1 LNELPSGPRPADDT
15 KILASL
21 LFVFLAL
28 IGLAVAPLLLV
39 SYLETQNERMEQT
52 TGRAAQI
59 NERLRLV
66 LHREVAE
73 LRAYLLTR
81 DSISL
86 TRYRNNRALE
96 DSLFLEVRRLSPR
109 LDDSINHRVQRLR
122 SVSQRWHVLADSVI
136 DEGVTSERYLAHVRE
151 QLAFSDSTF
160 GASAQLQNA
169 LDAAIDS
176 GLQRAQT
183 LGSRTRMAA
192 IVLGVIALAAAIM
205 VGWFAQRQRR
215 LTTQLAGAVDVE
227 RSLRAESE
235 KRREEIERVTASR
248 ARLMRGF
255 SHDVKNPLGAAD
267 GYLQLMEDGIVGE
280 ASPAQQESIGRA
292 RRSLRTA
299 LNLIEDL
306 LDLARAEA
314 GQIEIQHT
322 PFDATEILHEVADD
336 YRAQAEAKNLE
347 LTLLPPPPRL
357 TITGDATRI
366 RQVLSN
372 LVSNAVK
379 YTHTGSIT
387 ISATFRRRDGREGEW
402 LVIDVTD
409 TGAGV
414 PADKL
419 EHIFQEFSRL
429 EPGAAKGAGVG
440 LAISR
445 RIAKAMDAE
454 IMVVSE
460 VGRGST
466 FSLYLPR
473 NV

>member
-1 LNELPSGPRPADDT
+1 LNDVPPTAAAPDT
-15 KILASL
+15 RIIASL

-39 SYLETQNERMEQT
+39 SYLESQNERMEQT
-52 TGRAAQI
+52 TGRAAQL

-66 LHREVAE
+66 LHQEVAE
-73 LRAYLLTR
+73 LRAHLLTR
-81 DSISL
+81 DSGSL
-86 TRYRNNRALE
+86 ARYRNNRAHE
-96 DSLFLEVRRLSPR
+96 DSLFAELSRLSPR
-109 LDDSINHRVQRLR
+109 LDDSITHRVQHLQSWTR
-122 SVSQRWHVLADSVI
+122 RWHIMADSVSDAGI
-136 DEGVTSERYLAHVRE
+136 SSERYLAHVRQ
-151 QLAFSDSTF
+151 QLAASDSMF
-160 GASAQLQNA
+160 GSAAALQNSLNAAIESGLDRAQL
-169 LDAAIDS
+169 LS
-176 GLQRAQT
+176 
-183 LGSRTRMAA
+183 SRTRTAA
-192 IVLGVIALAAAIM
+192 VVLGVVALIAAIM
-205 VGWFAQRQRR
+205 VGWFAHRQRL
-215 LTTQLAGAVDVE
+215 LTTQLAGAVALE

-235 KRREEIERVTASR
+235 RRREEIERITASR

-267 GYLQLMEDGIVGE
+267 GYLQLMQEGIVGE
-280 ASPAQQESIGRA
+280 VSEPQRESIGRA

-314 GQIEIQHT
+314 GQIEIERA
-322 PFDATEILHEVADD
+322 PLNVTEILHEVADD
-336 YRAQAEAKNLE
+336 YRAQAEAKDLQ
-347 LTLLPPPPRL
+347 LTLVPPPATL
-357 TITGDATRI
+357 MVTGDAARI

-379 YTHTGSIT
+379 YTQNGSVT
-387 ISATFRRRDGREGEW
+387 ISAAFRRMAGRDGEW

-414 PADKL
+414 PADKV

-445 RIAKAMDAE
+445 RIAKAMGAE
-454 IMVVSE
+454 ITVVSE

-466 FSLYLPR
+466 FSLGLPK